1 VKRTRIDNR
10 RDILLLL
17 LYSPG
22 IRDEYNE
29 PIVGRTRLIK
39 ILFLFK
45 TEALKHFRAGTDVT
59 DTNFYDFFPWDF
71 GPFSS
76 QVYDDLMF
84 FTLRGFIESQ
94 DTREDTLPESAA
106 EWQRWLTSSAAN
118 DENDDD
124 TFSSYEEQQFQLT
137 ERGVNFTAPLYEQL
151 EPPQKTL
158 LREFKARLS
167 RAPLRAVLKYVYEKY
182 PDQIVRS
189 RITEQVLGA
198 GND

>member
-22 IRDEYNE
+22 IRDEHNE

-45 TEALKHFRAGTDVT
+45 AEGLKHFHATTDVT
-59 DTNFYDFFPWDF
+59 DANFYEFFPWDF

-94 DTREDTLPESAA
+94 DTPEDTLPESAA
-106 EWQRWLTSSAAN
+106 EWQRWLTSSASS
-118 DENDDD
+118 DENDDGS
-124 TFSSYEEQQFQLT
+124 FSSYEEQQFRLT
-137 ERGVNFTAPLYEQL
+137 PRGADFTAPMYEQL
-151 EPPQKTL
+151 EPSQKTL
-158 LREFKARLS
+158 LKEFKARLC
-167 RAPLRAVLKYVYEKY
+167 RAPLRALLKYVYEKY
-182 PDQIVRS
+182 PEQIVRS
-189 RITEQVLGA
+189 QITEQVLGA